1 MEKEQKQLIDFITE
15 DGSVFKTY
23 LTAKA
28 ERRKEY
34 KRINPK
40 RIESIIPGS
49 ITELFIQEG
58 DKVQIGTPLLVLES
72 MKMGN
77 LIKSNTEGIVKHIFV
92 EKGKHISKGTLM
104 IELE

>member
-23 LTAKA
+23 LTTKA

-34 KRINPK
+34 KRIDPK

>member
-1 MEKEQKQLIDFITE
+1 MEKEEKQLIDFITE

-34 KRINPK
+34 KRIDPK

-49 ITELFIQEG
+49 VTELFIQEG

>member
-1 MEKEQKQLIDFITE
+1 MEKEQKQLIVFITE

-34 KRINPK
+34 KRIDPK

>member
-15 DGSVFKTY
+15 DGSIFKTY

-34 KRINPK
+34 KRIDPK

>member
-34 KRINPK
+34 KRIDPK